1 MNLDLAEFALKQAMK
16 HASYAEVRLEESS
29 GDSFLLKNGI
39 LEGAGFAQSL
49 GLSLRMTLD
58 GANCFASLN
67 NVTKERVKKLVHEAK
82 KAKSKIN
89 KTLDLSH
96 EKTHKDR
103 YEVKQKEKLQN
114 ISAEEKLG
122 LLMDVEKSVLGTDV
136 DVPGRH
142 FFFSDA
148 NIKKIFMN
156 SEGSVIQA
164 NIPRTNFYYYIT
176 VKAGT
181 KLAQR
186 YWNYGATG
194 GLEQVKA
201 WNLPQ
206 VLLEEVNATKQNLT
220 KGIKPPSG
228 KIDVVVAPQVTG
240 IIVHESTGHPYEA
253 DRILGRE
260 AAQAGESFITPK
272 MLGTRIGSK
281 VVNVVDDPTLQNS
294 YGFYLYDDEGV
305 KARRK
310 HLIKDGI
317 INEFLHNRE
326 TAKTFNLKSNAGAR
340 ANDYNREAIVRMS
353 NTFMLP
359 GDFTEQELIED
370 VKKGVYMKNF
380 MEWNIDDKRFN
391 QKYTGAESYLI
402 KNGKLGAPVNSPTLE
417 ITTPKLYSSIDGVAK
432 NTEHHAGNCGKGE
445 PMQGIPVWF
454 GGPSF
459 RMRSI
464 VLSR

>member
-16 HASYAEVRLEESS
+16 HAKYAEVRLEESS
-29 GDSFLLKNGI
+29 GNSFLLKNGI
-39 LEGAGFAQSL
+39 LESAGFEHSL
-49 GLSLRMTLD
+49 GLSLRMVVN
-58 GANCFASLN
+58 GASCFSSLN
-67 NVTKERVKKLVHEAK
+67 NVTKERIKRLVQEAR
-82 KAKSKIN
+82 KARSRIN
-89 KTLDLSH
+89 RKLDLS
-96 EKTHKDR
+96 EERVHKDK
-103 YEVKQKEKLQN
+103 YKVKQKMNLKDV
-114 ISAEEKLG
+114 SAEEKLG
-122 LLMDVEKSVLGTDV
+122 LLTDVEKSITGTKV

-148 NIKKIFMN
+148 IIKRYFMS
-156 SEGSVIQA
+156 SEGASIQSS
-164 NIPRTNFYYYIT
+164 IPRSNFYYYIT
-176 VKAGT
+176 VKAGE

-186 YWNYGATG
+186 YWSYGATG
-194 GLEQVKA
+194 GFEEVKA
-201 WNLPQ
+201 WKLPQ

-260 AAQAGESFITPK
+260 AAQAGESFITPE
-272 MLGTRIGSK
+272 MLGKSIGSD
-281 VVNVVDDPTLQNS
+281 VVNVVDDPTLSNS

-310 HLIKDGI
+310 HLIKDGVI
-317 INEFLHNRE
+317 TEFLHNRE
-326 TAKTFNLKSNAGAR
+326 TAKQFNLKSNAGAR
-340 ANDYNREAIVRMS
+340 ANAYNREAIVRMS

-359 GDFTEQELIED
+359 GSFTEEELIEG
-370 VKKGVYMKNF
+370 VKKGVYIKNF

-391 QKYTGAESYLI
+391 QKYIGAESYLI
-402 KNGKLGAPVNSPTLE
+402 KNGKLGEPVTNPTLE

-432 NTEHHAGNCGKGE
+432 NIEHHAGNCGKGE

-459 RMRSI
+459 RMRGLE
-464 VLSR
+464 LSK